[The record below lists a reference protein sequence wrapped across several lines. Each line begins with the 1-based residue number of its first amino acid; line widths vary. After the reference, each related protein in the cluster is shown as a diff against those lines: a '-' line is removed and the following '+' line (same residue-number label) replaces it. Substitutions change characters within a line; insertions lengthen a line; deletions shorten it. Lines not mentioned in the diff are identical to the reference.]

1 MIAICNIRQMAAV
14 TLISVAASS
23 CIYDETPNCPD
34 EKVEI
39 TILNDW
45 DDAPAAN
52 PEGMAY
58 LFYRVGVNSPWRF
71 DFPGVEAGKV
81 ALEPGEYE
89 FVIYNDDTSDIVFD
103 ADQNGLPFVTTN
115 PDRIRVNGEEM
126 ELYESPDMMW
136 SGFACRVMVSPEGV
150 KYTSGDSIMGAP
162 GNYVIV
168 TDPRQ
173 ITPTYTVKVLHVANL
188 QGVAAMKGWISGMSL
203 GMELYERIE
212 SETAVKVSF
221 APQKTSDSTVAAAF
235 NTFGLP
241 FHHKIL
247 NELNLLFLLS
257 DGTTVGR
264 KYDVTHTVMSA
275 SDPLNVEIVIDS
287 ISLPYA
293 PAPIEGGTFDPTVV
307 GWETIIVNYGT

>member
-1 MIAICNIRQMAAV
+1 MITLRKARLVAAV
-14 TLISVAASS
+14 AVLTAAVSS
-23 CIYDETPNCPD
+23 CIYDETPDCPD

-45 DDAPAAN
+45 KDAPAAN

-58 LFYRVGVNSPWRF
+58 LFYRVGVSSPWRF

-89 FVIYNDDTSDIVFD
+89 FVMYNDDTSDIVFD
-103 ADQNGLPFVTTN
+103 TDQNGLPFVTTGN
-115 PDRIRVNGEEM
+115 STIRLNDDEIDLHEP
-126 ELYESPDMMW
+126 PDMMW
-136 SGFACRVMVSPEGV
+136 SDYVCRVSIRPEGV
-150 KYTSGDSIMGAP
+150 EYTSGDSVVGAP

-173 ITPTYTVKVLHVANL
+173 ITPTYTVRVHHVVNL

-212 SETAVKVSF
+212 SETSVRVSF
-221 APQKTSDSTVAAAF
+221 APRITTDSMVIATF

-241 FHHKIL
+241 FHHKAL
-247 NELNLLFLLS
+247 NELRLFFLLS
-257 DGTTVGR
+257 DGTTVER
-264 KYDVTHTVMSA
+264 KYDVTPTVMSA
-275 SDPLNVEIVIDS
+275 PDPLNVEIVIDS

-293 PAPIEGGTFDPTVV
+293 PAPIEGGAFDPTVV
-307 GWETIIVNYGT
+307 GWETIFVNYGT